1 MMWLQNIG
9 LLVKE
14 AIQSA
19 RDREEGQGL
28 TEYALML
35 SLVSTASVAVLT
47 LFGGD
52 VNELLDTVVAAF
64 PGGG

>member
-1 MMWLQNIG
+1 
-9 LLVKE
+9 
-14 AIQSA
+14 
-19 RDREEGQGL
+19 
-28 TEYALML
+28 ML